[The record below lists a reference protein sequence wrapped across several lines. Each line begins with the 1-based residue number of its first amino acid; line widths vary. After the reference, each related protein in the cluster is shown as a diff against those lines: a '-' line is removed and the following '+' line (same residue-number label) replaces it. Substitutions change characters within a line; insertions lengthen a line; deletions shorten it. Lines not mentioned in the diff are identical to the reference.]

1 MPGDT
6 GVDVPLIAAA
16 CARGDTHLR
25 GAEELRYKES
35 NRLVTMAK
43 NLMSLGISVELF
55 EDGLTISGGNFKS
68 GEIDSEG
75 DHRVA
80 MAFAIASLRTEG
92 EITINNAAEI
102 GTD

>member
-1 MPGDT
+1 
-6 GVDVPLIAAA
+6 
-16 CARGDTHLR
+16 
-25 GAEELRYKES
+25 
-35 NRLVTMAK
+35 MAK
-43 NLMSLGISVELF
+43 NLMRLGISVELF

-102 GTD
+102 STSFQIFLMWPNHWA